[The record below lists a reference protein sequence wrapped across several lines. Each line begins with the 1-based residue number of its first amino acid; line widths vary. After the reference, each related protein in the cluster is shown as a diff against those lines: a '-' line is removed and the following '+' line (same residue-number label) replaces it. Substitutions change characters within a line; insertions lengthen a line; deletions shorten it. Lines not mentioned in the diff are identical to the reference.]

1 MFSEKLKELRKEKG
15 VSQEALSEL
24 LNVSRQSI
32 SKYENGTA
40 QPDFEKLALIANYF
54 EVSFDYLLGN
64 LDKKSFTKKPIN
76 EGTHRISIMSK
87 INGQL
92 SSFYKFQLANVF
104 GKKKGQPAVQMLG
117 IDATTFWGENMV
129 PLAWYESMEDGQ
141 KELQEIYAALSE
153 GQMSYQLKYDVPVK
167 RKGWFDFVINR

>member
-104 GKKKGQPAVQMLG
+104 GKKKGQPAVQCLELMQLLFGERIWFHWLG
-117 IDATTFWGENMV
+117 
-129 PLAWYESMEDGQ
+129 
-141 KELQEIYAALSE
+141 
-153 GQMSYQLKYDVPVK
+153 MSQWKMDKKSYRRFTLRYLKVK
-167 RKGWFDFVINR
+167 